1 MRVELAPR
9 IVADSEISFGKPT
22 IKETRVP
29 VALVVGKLG
38 GGMSVE
44 AVMDEYVLEREDVLA
59 ALRYAAELV
68 AGERVRGIA

>member
-22 IKETRVP
+22 SKGTRVP
-29 VALVVGKLG
+29 VELVVGKLG

-59 ALRYAAELV
+59 ALSYAAELV
-68 AGERVRGIA
+68 AGERVRGMA